1 MAKQIVSESDAKSIH
16 GAVQTESNH
25 QHHCR
30 LCQLRIC
37 VFEVVYCTSRTDMVD
52 VFADDPK
59 KEISASTR
67 KKKGRPGQELF
78 GIGQYV
84 EERNRQ
90 QCAHRRGDQQAESMQ
105 GDLAKDDAE
114 RNAGK
119 RKQSGYGW
127 VEENN
132 A

>member
-1 MAKQIVSESDAKSIH
+1 MIQ
-16 GAVQTESNH
+16 
-25 QHHCR
+25 R
-30 LCQLRIC
+30 
-37 VFEVVYCTSRTDMVD
+37 
-52 VFADDPK
+52 

-67 KKKGRPGQELF
+67 KKKGRPGHELF

-90 QCAHRRGDQQAESMQ
+90 QGAHRRGDQQAESMQ
-105 GDLAKDDAE
+105 GDLAKGDAE
-114 RNAGK
+114 RYAGK

-127 VEENN
+127 VQEDN